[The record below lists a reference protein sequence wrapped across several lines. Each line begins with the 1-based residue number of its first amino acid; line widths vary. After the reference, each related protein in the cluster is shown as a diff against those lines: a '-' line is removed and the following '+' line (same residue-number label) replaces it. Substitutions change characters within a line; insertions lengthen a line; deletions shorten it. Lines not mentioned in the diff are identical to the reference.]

1 MYEEV
6 VIPARLA
13 TFSVDIRCLSA
24 LLKPNQNMAN
34 AISLELA
41 RGRSQV
47 PAYTPFIYP
56 RIAEPPWPISTNE
69 HSAAIANWRSNNRMA
84 KRDASPWLPRSAI
97 GSSIS

>member
-1 MYEEV
+1 M
-6 VIPARLA
+6 IPDRMA
-13 TFSVDIRCLSA
+13 TFSVDLRCLSA
-24 LLKPNQNMAN
+24 LLKQNHDMAN

-41 RGRSQV
+41 RGRSKV